1 MALVSGPV
9 AGLVRVTVAAPR
21 RRVDIALPENVA
33 VAEILPVL
41 LRHGGEDLADEGVDH
56 GGWLLRRADGTPLA
70 ATKTLGSYRVRD
82 GEVLHLVPG
91 RQDWPE
97 LDYDDLVDAIASG
110 SRRRNRTWAPSTTRP
125 VGLAVGAVLIAA
137 ALVAVF
143 RSGPH
148 WVVAGRWALGEA
160 AILLVAAVVLT
171 RLVGDALA
179 GTVVGLLAL
188 PYAAVGGALLM
199 TRAGAWTWPGAT
211 QVEVAGALLAL
222 AAFLGYLGT
231 SGPGSD
237 GALFAAAVVVGLMGT
252 AGGWLTASE
261 RMPPERVAAIVLCVA
276 LLLAPAFNAIAI
288 WLARL
293 PIPALPR
300 SPTDLIRDAPQPP
313 RPAVYA
319 AVARADGLLTG
330 LLVGTSAVAEVTF
343 VVLVG
348 SDGTAARWLVAITAS
363 AYWLRARP
371 YVIIRQRLP
380 LLGAGLVGGLALL
393 LGPAMS
399 EPSKRLSFAGPVLVG
414 LGAVAVMIGLAYSQ
428 RGPGPYL
435 RRYVE
440 LIELG
445 LVLAVLPVAAAVLGL
460 YGRLH
465 ALG

>member
-1 MALVSGPV
+1 MAVVSGPV

-41 LRHGGEDLADEGVDH
+41 LRHGGEELADEGVDH

-70 ATKTLGSYRVRD
+70 ATKSLSSYRVRD
-82 GEVLHLVPG
+82 GEILHLVPG
-91 RQDWPE
+91 WQEWPE

-110 SRRRNRTWAPSTTRP
+110 SRRRNRVWSPPITRYF
-125 VGLAVGAVLIAA
+125 GLVLGTVVITA

-148 WVVAGRWALGEA
+148 WVVAGRWALGQS
-160 AILLVAAVVLT
+160 AILLVAAVVLA
-171 RLVGDALA
+171 RLIGDAVA

-188 PYAAVGGALLM
+188 PFAAVGGALLM
-199 TRAGAWTWPGAT
+199 TKTGDWSGPGAN
-211 QVEVAGALLAL
+211 QVEVAGAMLAL
-222 AAFLGYLGT
+222 AALLGYLGV
-231 SGPGSD
+231 GGD
-237 GALFAAAVVVGLMGT
+237 GALFVAGAVSGLLASG
-252 AGGWLTASE
+252 GGWLTASE
-261 RMPPERVAAIVLCVA
+261 GMPRERVAAILLCAA

-293 PIPALPR
+293 PIPSLPR
-300 SPTDLIRDAPQPP
+300 SPTDLLRDAPQPS
-313 RPAVYA
+313 RQSVYA

-330 LLVGTSAVAEVTF
+330 MLIGTSAVAA
-343 VVLVG
+343 VG
-348 SDGTAARWLVAITAS
+348 DVMLIRSDGTAARWLVVVAGA

-380 LLGAGLVGGLALL
+380 LLGAGLVAGLALL
-393 LGPAMS
+393 LGPLMS
-399 EPSKRLSFAGPVLVG
+399 DPDKRLSVAGPLLVG
-414 LGAVAVMIGLAYSQ
+414 IGAMTVVLGLAYSQ
-428 RGPGPYL
+428 RTPGPYL

-440 LIELG
+440 LIELV